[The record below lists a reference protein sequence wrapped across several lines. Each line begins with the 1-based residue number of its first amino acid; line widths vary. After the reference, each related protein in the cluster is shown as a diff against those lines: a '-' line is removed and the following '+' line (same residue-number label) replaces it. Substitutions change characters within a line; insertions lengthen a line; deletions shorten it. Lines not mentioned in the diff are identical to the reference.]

1 MIRVG
6 IAGLGGM
13 GRMHAQGY
21 AALPNAT
28 IVAGADLE
36 PDRRDRFAS
45 EHPGVRLYD
54 DFRHMVEADLD
65 AVDICLPSYLH
76 SEAAVAFAQVGRH
89 ILCEKPMALTLEECD
104 AMIAASERS
113 GTTLMVAQ
121 VLRFYPEFLAV
132 KEIADSGRY
141 GKVLWASA
149 SRVGARPAWSWRGW
163 FTDPQRSGGAVL
175 DLHIHD
181 IDFLSWLLGRP
192 ASVSAAGV
200 ISPEGSLDTLCTS
213 LTGFDCGAVASARA
227 AWLNGLEHPFVSS
240 LIVDFEHA
248 TLTHENGVVVYPK
261 EGGVERPE
269 MAPVTVPVDVG
280 INITDLGGYLV
291 EVQYFVDCLDSGV
304 KPDRVPPESSRQA
317 VEICLAARRSVE
329 TGQPVRLP

>member
-21 AALPNAT
+21 AGLRNAT

-36 PDRRDRFAS
+36 PDRRERFAS

-104 AMIAASERS
+104 AMIAAAERS

-141 GKVLWASA
+141 GKVPAVWAPARHGAGEDGSPTPCVRAAPSSTSTSTTSTSSVGSSA
-149 SRVGARPAWSWRGW
+149 GRHRCRRPA
-163 FTDPQRSGGAVL
+163 
-175 DLHIHD
+175 
-181 IDFLSWLLGRP
+181 
-192 ASVSAAGV
+192 
-200 ISPEGSLDTLCTS
+200 
-213 LTGFDCGAVASARA
+213 
-227 AWLNGLEHPFVSS
+227 
-240 LIVDFEHA
+240 
-248 TLTHENGVVVYPK
+248 
-261 EGGVERPE
+261 
-269 MAPVTVPVDVG
+269 
-280 INITDLGGYLV
+280 
-291 EVQYFVDCLDSGV
+291 
-304 KPDRVPPESSRQA
+304 
-317 VEICLAARRSVE
+317 
-329 TGQPVRLP
+329 